1 MGRRQCGYCGKYV
14 PEQATQ
20 CPFCREELAAPV
32 EIRDPRTGWGRAHI
46 RRGLLYMLMAA
57 VIQYFTSG
65 ESALQLPYTILPLVR
80 QYLLPFLFLGGLGL
94 VVYGLYR
101 RYGP

>member
-20 CPFCREELAAPV
+20 CPFCREEVGPAVA
-32 EIRDPRTGWGRAHI
+32 IRDARAGWGRSHI

-57 VIQYFTSG
+57 LIQYFTSG
-65 ESALQLPYTILPLVR
+65 ESALAFPYTIIPLVR
-80 QYLLPFLFLGGLGL
+80 QYLLPFLFLAGMGL
-94 VVYGLYR
+94 VVFGLYR
-101 RYGP
+101 RYGS